1 MANFVLAKRPAHAF
15 HISHHGSPSF
25 GLWILHIK
33 LEVPYG
39 LLRIITYL
47 LNLPEMDPTYLSN
60 VNLIL

>member
-25 GLWILHIK
+25 GLWILHIE

-39 LLRIITYL
+39 LLPIITYL
-47 LNLPEMDPTYLSN
+47 LNLQPRRWIL
-60 VNLIL
+60 LISQT